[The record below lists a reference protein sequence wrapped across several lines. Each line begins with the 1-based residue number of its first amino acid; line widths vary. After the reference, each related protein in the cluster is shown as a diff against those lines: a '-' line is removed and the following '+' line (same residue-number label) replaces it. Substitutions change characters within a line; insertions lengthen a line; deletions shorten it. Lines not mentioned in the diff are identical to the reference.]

1 MKANSLDFPPP
12 PPASLQ
18 PVFIRRSPY
27 RRSPHGT
34 TYANFRLVQSVR
46 IHGRPRQK
54 TLLNLGAGF
63 DLPAEDWPRLCQL
76 IETIAT
82 GRPLPPR
89 AAPAALL
96 DRARSLARQLVDFH
110 GFPSPADS
118 PDLLL
123 VDADSL
129 RSERPRGVGLEH
141 AALWALDQLGLP
153 ALLRSLGLSR
163 QLRACALGSV
173 IGRLA
178 GVGSER
184 ATNHWLRTDSALGE
198 LLELPFESLSHM
210 QLYRAS
216 DALVRD
222 RHTIE
227 QHVFDA
233 SLSLF
238 DLQPTVTLYDLTN
251 TYFEGAAKAQPL
263 AQRGHSKEKR
273 SDCPLLTLAL
283 VLDASGFVRRSQVF
297 AGNVQESATLQSMLD
312 GLGAASGSL
321 VVMDRGIATEQTL
334 QWLDAQGY
342 HYLAVSREGQR
353 RFEQARAEALKTAS
367 GGQVQVERVLS
378 EDGKQVRL
386 YCCSQEREKK
396 ERAIEDKRAQRF
408 EESLDKLHV
417 GLSRPKA
424 RRKLASIQQRLGRL
438 QERSK
443 GAAQHYEITVE
454 TDESGEKVTAVRW
467 RRRAVEGSRAT
478 HPGVYCLRS
487 NHTSWEGE
495 AMWRAYVGLTD
506 VEAVFRS
513 LKSELGLRPVFH
525 HKPERSEGHLF
536 ITVLAYQTVQV
547 IRRKLQQQGQH
558 SSWATLRK
566 VFATQRRVTTTLQCA
581 NGQTLHVRRTTQ
593 PEAELQELYQALGI
607 EELPG
612 QTCKIL
618 V

>member
-1 MKANSLDFPPP
+1 M
-12 PPASLQ
+12 
-18 PVFIRRSPY
+18 FIRRSPY

-96 DRARSLARQLVDFH
+96 NRARSLARQLVDFH
-110 GFPSPADS
+110 GSPSPADS

-233 SLSLF
+233 SLALF

-342 HYLAVSREGQR
+342 HYLAVSREGQ
-353 RFEQARAEALKTAS
+353 ALRAGP
-367 GGQVQVERVLS
+367 GGGA
-378 EDGKQVRL
+378 ED
-386 YCCSQEREKK
+386 S
-396 ERAIEDKRAQRF
+396 
-408 EESLDKLHV
+408 
-417 GLSRPKA
+417 
-424 RRKLASIQQRLGRL
+424 LGRAGAGRAGA
-438 QERSK
+438 ERGWQAGPAVLLFA
-443 GAAQHYEITVE
+443 GA
-454 TDESGEKVTAVRW
+454 GE
-467 RRRAVEGSRAT
+467 EGAS
-478 HPGVYCLRS
+478 
-487 NHTSWEGE
+487 
-495 AMWRAYVGLTD
+495 D
-506 VEAVFRS
+506 
-513 LKSELGLRPVFH
+513 
-525 HKPERSEGHLF
+525 
-536 ITVLAYQTVQV
+536 
-547 IRRKLQQQGQH
+547 
-558 SSWATLRK
+558 
-566 VFATQRRVTTTLQCA
+566 
-581 NGQTLHVRRTTQ
+581 
-593 PEAELQELYQALGI
+593 
-607 EELPG
+607 
-612 QTCKIL
+612 
-618 V
+618 